1 MPALLS
7 NPPEKDLVTLMRR
20 ETQVFPGP
28 FVDRLEGQLVTAG
41 KQYLDHAR
49 ENFLLRD
56 RDFSILYRKGHGV
69 FVSPEA
75 AAWPGEVALY
85 LDGSVYAAAACL
97 NGLFP
102 FHASAIAVGEG
113 VVAFT
118 GPAGAGKSTL
128 LAGLSALGWP
138 MFCDDTLIAQVGDSG
153 ELACLPGHKRLKLWP
168 DALEMTGA
176 RSTGIV
182 SSTYPKHFASPA
194 GGDVARILP
203 LRALVVLA
211 EGEECS
217 LVPVSAG
224 ERIAL
229 LDDDHHTRL
238 IYEDAAGFT
247 QADKFRLLARIAGR
261 LAIHRFTR
269 PKDPARFGETTGFF
283 AERLEGLAQ

>member
-1 MPALLS
+1 MPASSSQPLQD
-7 NPPEKDLVTLMRR
+7 DLVALMRR
-20 ETQVFPGP
+20 ETRVFPGP
-28 FVDRLEGQLVTAG
+28 FVDRLEGRLVTSG
-41 KQYLDHAR
+41 TQYLDHAR

-69 FVSPEA
+69 FVSPET

-85 LDGSVYAAAACL
+85 LEGSVYAAAACL

-102 FHASAIAVGEG
+102 LHASAVAVGGG

-128 LAGLSALGWP
+128 LAGLSARGWP
-138 MFCDDTLIAQVGDSG
+138 MFCDDTLIAQVGDRG
-153 ELACLPGHKRLKLWP
+153 DLACLPGHKRLKLWP
-168 DALEMTGA
+168 DSLEMTGA
-176 RSTGIV
+176 RSIGVV
-182 SSTYPKHFASPA
+182 SAAYPKHFASPA

-203 LRALVVLA
+203 LRALIVLEEA
-211 EGEECS
+211 EECA
-217 LVPVSAG
+217 LVPVSPG

-238 IYEDAAGFT
+238 IYEDAAAIT

-261 LAIHRFTR
+261 LAIHRFAR
-269 PKDPARFGETTGFF
+269 PKDPARFGETTGFL
-283 AERLEGLAQ
+283 AERLEGLAE